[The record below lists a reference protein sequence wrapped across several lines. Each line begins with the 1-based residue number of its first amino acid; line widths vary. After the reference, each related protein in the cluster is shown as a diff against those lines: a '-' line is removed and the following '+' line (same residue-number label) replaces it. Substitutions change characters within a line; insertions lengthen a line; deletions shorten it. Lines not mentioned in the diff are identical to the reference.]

1 MPDLLRAVIAAALCC
16 VMPLVHAAPDI
27 IELEQLTWTEVR
39 ARIAAGTGTV
49 LIPIGGTE
57 QSGPYIALGKHNVRA
72 RYFANAIA
80 RQIGH
85 ALVAPVISYV
95 PEGSVKP
102 PAAHMRFPGTI
113 SIPDPAFEAVLEG
126 AARSF
131 CQHGLHEI
139 VFIGDH
145 GGYQKNEQRVA
156 ERLNRAWSK
165 EHGCRV
171 HALPEYYQASQKA
184 YADALK
190 ARGIGA
196 GEIGV
201 HAGLADTALTL
212 AIDPAMVRSQAMA
225 RAPRPGAAD
234 GVDGDPRR
242 ASTALGQI
250 GVERIVAG
258 AVKALREALREPR

>member
-1 MPDLLRAVIAAALCC
+1 MPA
-16 VMPLVHAAPDI
+16 VHAASDI
-27 IELEQLTWTEVR
+27 IDLEQLTWTEVR
-39 ARIAAGTGTV
+39 DRVAAGTSTV

-72 RYFANAIA
+72 RYFADAIA
-80 RQIGH
+80 RRLGH

-95 PEGSVKP
+95 PEGAVKP

-113 SIPDPAFEAVLEG
+113 SIPEPAFEAMLEG

-131 CQHGLHEI
+131 CQHGLREI

-165 EHGCRV
+165 EHGCRA
-171 HALPEYYQASQKA
+171 HALPEYYQASQA
-184 YADALK
+184 PFAEALK
-190 ARGIGA
+190 AHGIGA

-212 AIDPAMVRSQAMA
+212 AVDPALVRSDALA
-225 RAPRPGAAD
+225 RGARPGPAD

-242 ASTALGQI
+242 ASAALGRI
-250 GVERIVAG
+250 GAERIVAD
-258 AVKALREALREPR
+258 AVKALQAALRQPR